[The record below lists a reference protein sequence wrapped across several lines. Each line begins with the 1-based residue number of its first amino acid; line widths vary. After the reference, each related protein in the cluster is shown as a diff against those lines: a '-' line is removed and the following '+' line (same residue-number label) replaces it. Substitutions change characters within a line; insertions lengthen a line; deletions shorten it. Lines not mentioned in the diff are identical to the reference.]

1 MKYFPRSLAAAL
13 QQLAADPKLRL
24 SSQQENQIAR
34 SGYILVAV
42 TSFLG
47 DLRDSLVHCS
57 VEIISEEL
65 IVMLRQLSYAIN
77 NQLKAPK
84 APSRGLW
91 VP

>member
-47 DLRDSLVHCS
+47 DLRDQARLFTSLCLADQGDIARLRSHWS
-57 VEIISEEL
+57 SSGITALLLVESF
-65 IVMLRQLSYAIN
+65 IVNI
-77 NQLKAPK
+77 
-84 APSRGLW
+84 
-91 VP
+91 